1 MRISD
6 WSSDVCSSDLALD
19 SAANQLFIVP
29 RPVNLGSVEE
39 GDAEIDGA
47 VDGGDRFI
55 LAGLAVHVGA
65 DASHRHAAEAKRG
78 DLERLSEPA
87 VFHGG
92 DSLRLAGKQ
101 CTARG
106 QADRKSVVEGKRV
119 SVRVDLGGGR
129 IIQKK
134 KT

>member
-55 LAGLAVHVGA
+55 LAGLAIHVGA
-65 DASHRHAAEAKRG
+65 DASHRPDRKRG
-78 DLERLSEPA
+78 VS
-87 VFHGG
+87 
-92 DSLRLAGKQ
+92 GKGV
-101 CTARG
+101 A
-106 QADRKSVVEGKRV
+106 V
-119 SVRVDLGGGR
+119 SVDIRGRRHLKNTQPLKTLG
-129 IIQKK
+129 IVSHETEKM
-134 KT
+134 